1 MQPTERIF
9 LAVLLAHLLADFP
22 LQSSRIVLGKRRG
35 FAAYLQHGLIHGVV
49 LLGCL
54 TLFARPWIQF
64 SPGAVGALL
73 LYLGVHLA
81 IDFLKQRLL
90 SHHQWAADSVGTFL
104 VDQALHLGS
113 ILVLVWWLLPPG
125 VLRPGSPWEWSL
137 PTQDRVLQAAVV
149 FVAVVFGG
157 GYLIRYLTRNLSTG
171 AGRALGES
179 ATQLRNAGL
188 YIGWLERFLI
198 LTALLMQAP
207 SLVGLILAAKSI
219 ARFPELKEE
228 FAEYFLIGTL
238 LSVSIA
244 LVGALLLLKVWDGS
258 VSLK

>member
-1 MQPTERIF
+1 MQPIERIF
-9 LAVLLAHLLADFP
+9 LAILLAHLLADFP
-22 LQSSRIVLGKRRG
+22 LQSYRIALGKRRG
-35 FAAYLQHGLIHGVV
+35 FAAYLQHGLIHGIV

-54 TLFARPWIQF
+54 TLFARPWTQR
-64 SPGAVGALL
+64 SPGAVGAML

-81 IDFLKQRLL
+81 IDFLKHRVLIY
-90 SHHQWAADSVGTFL
+90 HWVADSVGTFL
-104 VDQALHLGS
+104 VDQALHVGS
-113 ILVLVWWLLPPG
+113 ILVLVWWWLPPG
-125 VLRPGSPWEWSL
+125 VIRSGSPWGWSL
-137 PTQDRVLQAAVV
+137 ASQDRVLQAAVV

-198 LTALLMQAP
+198 LAALLMQAP

-244 LVGALLLLKVWDGS
+244 LVGAFLLLKAWDGS

>member
-22 LQSSRIVLGKRRG
+22 LQSSRVVLGKRRG
-35 FAAYLQHGLIHGVV
+35 FAAYLQHGLIHGIV

-54 TLFARPWIQF
+54 ALFARPWMQF
-64 SPGAVGALL
+64 SLGAVGALL

-90 SHHQWAADSVGTFL
+90 SHHLVADSVASFL
-104 VDQALHLGS
+104 LDQSLHLVS
-113 ILVLVWWLLPPG
+113 MVVLLWWLLPPG
-125 VLRPGSPWEWSL
+125 LVRSGSPWEWSL

-149 FVAVVFGG
+149 FVSVVFGG

-179 ATQLRNAGL
+179 TTQLRNAGL

-244 LVGALLLLKVWDGS
+244 LVGALLLLKAWDGS